1 MFEVEKG
8 MVEVVMKN
16 NQWKITDYRWQ
27 SMCITFQIQKS
38 ANQKGVV
45 QFSVCLSSAADC
57 SAEFIITLSAEI
69 SPKCCWVQWEGSDI

>member
-1 MFEVEKG
+1 
-8 MVEVVMKN
+8 
-16 NQWKITDYRWQ
+16 
-27 SMCITFQIQKS
+27 MCITFQIQKS